1 MQEPTM
7 NDIMHPGTRAE
18 TPEFPYAPDGWTP
31 DAMQSIAHK
40 ENVALTEDHWQVVR
54 ALQEYFVR
62 NDANRANVRELHDAL
77 EEMFH
82 AKGGL
87 RYLYD
92 ALPGGPVAQG
102 CRLAGLEVPTG
113 AVDSNFGTV
122 M

>member
-1 MQEPTM
+1 MQKLTM
-7 NDIMHPGTRAE
+7 NDIMHPGTRTE
-18 TPEFPYAPDGWTP
+18 NLGFPYAPDGWTP
-31 DAMQSIAHK
+31 DVVRSVAQK
-40 ENVALTEDHWQVVR
+40 EDVALTEDHWQVVR
-54 ALQEYFVR
+54 ALQEYFAR

-82 AKGGL
+82 VRGGL
-87 RYLYD
+87 KYLYD

-113 AVDSNFGTV
+113 AVDSSFGTV